1 MYYLLDLY
9 QTKPETKT
17 VIERVSS
24 LLHTGAVPETKIQ
37 IDEDEYKG
45 SGRYEPLKDHS
56 IDMEDSSS
64 QSAAPQ
70 PKMTAP
76 TSLPIHRKST
86 TNVVSSDQLKNFTNA
101 LIQREWTPIV
111 VFGVC
116 KIKRVGLLAMLS
128 GLKLEGELSTFH
140 VSVTHKHKCR
150 GSKKW
155 FESSL
160 NGQLGQTAISLLEE
174 MPQSQQLVVKMTV
187 GKSQT
192 LISCQNKKGK
202 DANSAL
208 LTIGP
213 IAIDIPQHPVAL
225 HGMMTRSGRQLST
238 TLQELRSSRQP
249 SRLSR
254 QQMDTETMTSSYG
267 QQTTHTL
274 RMDTDEMI
282 DSGTVPSSDQQNKQK
297 LIKPIVVQFS
307 VILDSFTIGASL
319 LPSLRAQ
326 YQIGR
331 VTSSGI
337 TGSKAKFVID
347 VHQHTLSFNTKVLPT
362 EANLPSS
369 ANVDLPQIHVS
380 AEYMEDIKGTTG
392 ASRSESFAEGIVLR
406 KGSYLNATADIG
418 SFEHSLTTDLLN
430 HLLLV
435 QKVFMKEVNEVVQKM
450 SGSDTKI
457 IDEELFFGSDKSR
470 RSRFVL
476 FSLHLRLKGI
486 QITATTPTSSAVR
499 LETGLMELQ
508 LSNRV
513 QNMSSKD
520 LNLKLFIKLQVDL
533 NVALGQL
540 IRNAMFEEAEPEF
553 QQLAYFKTRISM
565 RNALRDEMVINSDSE
580 DKEAVLIAL
589 HRPLVYI
596 QPLALDKAV
605 LVWLNY
611 KNAYEYW
618 NEQRSNLNSE
628 VVLATQ
634 QVFGKVQPITQMGA
648 QSLGTLFLQLTVDD
662 LGACLPITNPTISAL
677 NQSRGFESDLKDA
690 LVVTLESTQISA
702 CSRGSLVSKA
712 QFTSLCIRFADDFET
727 SLDDW
732 KPDLSDPSIKNL
744 CMVSEG
750 TYEICSRTITSHQST
765 SDAKW
770 LLNVSWKM
778 EGFDIHF
785 DTSIGK
791 HFSALFKTMTLI
803 AGEED
808 EDEEDISTAD
818 YGSVAI
824 EETPNEKKIDD
835 SEVESEL
842 GFRPR
847 KGSLSKDT
855 SKDYKKRSRIIEKEL
870 NEQVK
875 IISDLRQLGASHTTI
890 EQEVQRLHELE
901 AAVFNNFRRD
911 VIKKLR
917 RPSVRTSS
925 FKDKL
930 PVGNKMFSTSLVSH
944 YEKDFNEQS
953 GEDSPLDV
961 KPGSFDTAM
970 ESMPKLR

>member
-1 MYYLLDLY
+1 M
-9 QTKPETKT
+9 E
-17 VIERVSS
+17 ESS
-24 LLHTGAVPETKIQ
+24 TPSVGQ
-37 IDEDEYKG
+37 
-45 SGRYEPLKDHS
+45 
-56 IDMEDSSS
+56 
-64 QSAAPQ
+64 Q
-70 PKMTAP
+70 PKTNN
-76 TSLPIHRKST
+76 TTNTVTHNHRKST
-86 TNVVSSDQLKNFTNA
+86 TNIVSSDQLKNFTNA
-101 LIQREWTPIV
+101 LMHREWTPIV
-111 VFGVC
+111 IFGVC
-116 KIKRVGLLAMLS
+116 KIRRVGLVAMLS

-140 VSVTHKHKCR
+140 VSVTHKQKCR
-150 GSKKW
+150 GSLPKRW

-160 NGQLGQTAISLLEE
+160 NGQLGQTTISLLEE
-174 MPQSQQLVVKMTV
+174 VPPSQQLVVKMTV

-213 IAIDIPQHPVAL
+213 IVIDIPQHPVAL
-225 HGMMTRSGRQLST
+225 HGMMTRSSRQLST

-254 QQMDTETMTSSYG
+254 QQMDSETMTSSFVG
-267 QQTTHTL
+267 QQSMQTPRIFPEEAVT
-274 RMDTDEMI
+274 
-282 DSGTVPSSDQQNKQK
+282 DSGAAAPLDRQPKQH

-347 VHQHTLSFNTKVLPT
+347 IHQHTLSFNTKVLPS

-380 AEYMEDIKGTTG
+380 AEYMEDLKTGTSG
-392 ASRSESFAEGIVLR
+392 ATRSESFADGIVLR
-406 KGSYLNATADIG
+406 KGSYLSATADIG

-450 SGSDTKI
+450 SGSDSKI
-457 IDEELFFGSDKSR
+457 INEELLFGSDKS
-470 RSRFVL
+470 SRHSRYVL

-513 QNMSSKD
+513 QNMSTKD
-520 LNLKLFIKLQVDL
+520 LNLKLFVKLQVDL

-540 IRNAMFEEAEPEF
+540 IKNAMFEEAEPEF
-553 QQLAYFKTRISM
+553 LQLAYFKTRISM
-565 RNALRDEMVINSDSE
+565 RNALQDEMVTNTDWE
-580 DKEAVLIAL
+580 DKEAVLISL

-634 QVFGKVQPITQMGA
+634 QVFGKVQPITQISA
-648 QSLGTLFLQLTVDD
+648 QTIGTLFLQLTVDD
-662 LGACLPITNPTISAL
+662 LGACLPITSPSISAL
-677 NQSRGFESDLKDA
+677 SQSKLYEANKDA
-690 LVVTLESTQISA
+690 MVVTLENTQISA

-712 QFTSLCIRFADDFET
+712 QFTGLCIRFADDFET

-732 KPDLSDPSIKNL
+732 KPDSNDPNIKNL
-744 CMVSEG
+744 CVVSEG

-778 EGFDIHF
+778 EGFDIHV

-791 HFSALFKTMTLI
+791 HFSALFKTMTAI
-803 AGEED
+803 AGDED
-808 EDEEDISTAD
+808 EDEADIDTID
-818 YGSVAI
+818 YGSGNGDQ
-824 EETPNEKKIDD
+824 TPQENQTMNRDNDLDNTGVKLRRGSSVLKDLSLDTKK
-835 SEVESEL
+835 
-842 GFRPR
+842 
-847 KGSLSKDT
+847 K
-855 SKDYKKRSRIIEKEL
+855 SRIIEKEL
-870 NEQVK
+870 NEQAK
-875 IISDLRQLGASHTTI
+875 IINDLRQLGASHATI

-917 RPSVRTSS
+917 RPSVRQSS

-930 PVGNKMFSTSLVSH
+930 SGGGKVFSTSLYS
-944 YEKDFNEQS
+944 YEESDKHNDADSSEQS
-953 GEDSPLDV
+953 PTSPIKTDSFEVSKD
-961 KPGSFDTAM
+961 SI
-970 ESMPKLR
+970 PKLR